1 MNLFLRILVNIAAIA
16 VAAYFVPG
24 LRLSGPLAAIGAA
37 VILGVVNAVVKPLL
51 FFLTLP
57 FTLVTFGL
65 FIFVLNAACLGLTAA
80 LVPGFEIVDFKGALL
95 GAVVITAVS
104 WILNTNLKSGDEDRQ
119 RLRGRH

>member
-1 MNLFLRILVNIAAIA
+1 MTLLLRVLVNIAAIA

-24 LRLSGPLAAIGAA
+24 IRLSGPFAAVGAA

-80 LVPGFEIVDFKGALL
+80 LVPGFDIIDFKGALF
-95 GAVVITAVS
+95 GALVISIVS
-104 WILNTNLKSGDEDRQ
+104 WILNTNLAFGDDS
-119 RLRGRH
+119 RGRLPKA